1 MQKACSHACSLNWS
15 PHYLEWK
22 KDRLHRLLLTMRKWN
37 PSAAEWSATVVNKNI
52 VFRSYNSDPCLLT
65 LRTGFLQ
72 SYGACLFPANS
83 YFIAS
88 KYYVLMKVIPIL
100 INMMFPAKLT
110 DVQKTADSWL
120 PVIWC
125 TCLSVRRAKISTWNW
140 KLSKL
145 ASDQGTFTCQV
156 FTEKQFKKYY
166 CCLIFKV
173 LSCIYHVNVTTAPR
187 CSRAGIIISM
197 SWMGSRHS
205 RSIKDQELTE
215 NSDSRTELL

>member
-1 MQKACSHACSLNWS
+1 MLTCMLSQLIS
-15 PHYLEWK
+15 PLPCEWK

-65 LRTGFLQ
+65 LRIGFLQ

-145 ASDQGTFTCQV
+145 ASDQGTFTCQI
-156 FTEKQFKKYY
+156 FTEKQFKKY
-166 CCLIFKV
+166 LLV
-173 LSCIYHVNVTTAPR
+173 LFNFQSSFMHISCECHNCPKMQQGRYHHLHVTDGKPTQQKHQGPR
-187 CSRAGIIISM
+187 AHR
-197 SWMGSRHS
+197 
-205 RSIKDQELTE
+205 K
-215 NSDSRTELL
+215 